1 MTVKQSPLKDC
12 FVIEP
17 NVFEDERGSFF
28 ESFNY
33 QTFKANTGLDIDF
46 VQDNQSI
53 SQYGTIRG
61 LHLQT
66 GDFAQA
72 KLIRV
77 ARGKVLDVVVDLR
90 PDSQTYLEKFSYVL
104 TGENNH
110 QLFVP
115 RGFAH
120 GFACLSPEAIFIYKC
135 DNYYDKASE
144 SGIVFNDEA
153 LNIDWNIP
161 KEDQIISEKD
171 QNLPT
176 LEAYLN
182 S

>member
-1 MTVKQSPLKDC
+1 MTVKQSPLKGC

-17 NVFEDERGSFF
+17 QVFEDERGSFF
-28 ESFNY
+28 ESFN
-33 QTFKANTGLDIDF
+33 QKSFEENTGIDIEF
-46 VQDNQSI
+46 VQDNQSV

-61 LHLQT
+61 LHFQT

-77 ARGKVLDVVVDLR
+77 AKGKVLDVVVDMR
-90 PDSQTYLEKFSYVL
+90 PDSETYLKQFSYVL

-120 GFACLSPEAIFIYKC
+120 GFACLSEDVIFVYKC
-135 DNYYDKASE
+135 DNYYHKASE
-144 SGIVFNDEA
+144 SGILYNDNT
-153 LNIDWNIP
+153 LNIDWQIP
-161 KEDQIISEKD
+161 KQEQIVSEKD

-176 LEAYLN
+176 LETYLN

>member
-17 NVFEDERGSFF
+17 SVFEDERGSFF
-28 ESFNY
+28 ESFN
-33 QTFKANTGLDIDF
+33 QKDFEVNTGIDIEF

-61 LHLQT
+61 LHFQT
-66 GDFAQA
+66 GGFAQA

-77 ARGKVLDVVVDLR
+77 AKGKVLDVVVDMR
-90 PDSQTYLEKFSYVL
+90 PDSETYLKQFSYVL

-110 QLFVP
+110 QLYVP

-120 GFACLSPEAIFIYKC
+120 GFACLSDDVIFVYKC
-135 DNYYDKASE
+135 DNYYHKASE
-144 SGIVFNDEA
+144 SGILFNDKT
-153 LNIDWNIP
+153 LDIDWQIP
-161 KEDQIISEKD
+161 KKDQIVSEKD

-176 LEAYLN
+176 LETYLN
-182 S
+182 P

>member
-17 NVFEDERGSFF
+17 TVFEDERGSFF
-28 ESFNY
+28 ESFN
-33 QTFKANTGLDIDF
+33 QKDFEVNTGIDIEF

-61 LHLQT
+61 LHFQT

-77 ARGKVLDVVVDLR
+77 AKGKVLDVVVDMR
-90 PDSQTYLEKFSYVL
+90 PDSETYLKQFSYVL

-120 GFACLSPEAIFIYKC
+120 GFACLSDDVIFVYKC

-144 SGIVFNDEA
+144 SGVLFSDET
-153 LNIDWNIP
+153 LNIDWQIP
-161 KEDQIISEKD
+161 KKDQIVSEKD

-176 LEAYLN
+176 LESYLN

>member
-17 NVFEDERGSFF
+17 KVFKDERGNFF

-33 QTFKANTGLDIDF
+33 KTFKKNTGLEIDF

-61 LHLQT
+61 LHFQT
-66 GDFAQA
+66 GEFAQS

-77 ARGKVLDVVVDLR
+77 AKGEVLDVVVDLR
-90 PDSQTYLEKFSYVL
+90 PDSETYLKQFSYVL
-104 TGENNH
+104 TGKNNH

-115 RGFAH
+115 SGFAH
-120 GFACLSPEAIFIYKC
+120 GFATLSSEAIFVYKC
-135 DNYYDKASE
+135 DNYYNKTSE
-144 SGIVFNDEA
+144 SGILFNDKT
-153 LNIDWNIP
+153 LNIDWQIP
-161 KEDQIISEKD
+161 EKDQIISEKD
-171 QNLPT
+171 EHLPT

>member
-1 MTVKQSPLKDC
+1 MTVKQTPLKDC
-12 FVIEP
+12 FVVEP
-17 NVFEDERGSFF
+17 NVFKDERGSFF
-28 ESFNY
+28 ESFNSK
-33 QTFKANTGLDIDF
+33 TFKENTGLDIDF

-61 LHLQT
+61 LHFQT
-66 GDFAQA
+66 GEFAQA

-77 ARGKVLDVVVDLR
+77 AQGEVLDVVVDMR
-90 PDSQTYLEKFSYVL
+90 PESETYLKQFGYVL

-120 GFACLSPEAIFIYKC
+120 GFACLSYEAIFVYKC
-135 DNYYDKASE
+135 DNYYHKASE
-144 SGIVFNDEA
+144 SGILFNDET
-153 LNIDWNIP
+153 LNIDWQIP
-161 KEDQIISEKD
+161 KKEQIVSEKD
-171 QNLPT
+171 QNLPR

>member
-1 MTVKQSPLKDC
+1 MTVKQTPLKDC

-17 NVFEDERGSFF
+17 KVFKDQRGSFF
-28 ESFNY
+28 ESFNSK
-33 QTFKANTGLDIDF
+33 TFKENTGLDIDF

-61 LHLQT
+61 LHFQT
-66 GDFAQA
+66 GEFAQA

-77 ARGKVLDVVVDLR
+77 AQGEVLDVVVDMR
-90 PDSQTYLEKFSYVL
+90 PDSETYLKQFGYVL

-120 GFACLSPEAIFIYKC
+120 GFACLSSEAIFVYKC
-135 DNYYDKASE
+135 DNYYHKASE
-144 SGIVFNDEA
+144 SGILFNDET
-153 LNIDWNIP
+153 LNIDWQIP
-161 KEDQIISEKD
+161 KKDQIVSEKD
-171 QNLPT
+171 QNLPR

>member
-17 NVFEDERGSFF
+17 KVFKDERGSFF
-28 ESFNY
+28 ESFN
-33 QTFKANTGLDIDF
+33 QKTFKKNTGLDIEF

-61 LHLQT
+61 LHFQT

-77 ARGKVLDVVVDLR
+77 AKGEVLDVVVDMR
-90 PDSQTYLEKFSYVL
+90 PDSITYLKQFSYIL

-120 GFACLSPEAIFIYKC
+120 GFASLSDDVIFVYKC

-144 SGIVFNDEA
+144 SGILFKDET
-153 LNIDWNIP
+153 LNIDWKIP
-161 KEDQIISEKD
+161 KKDQIVSEKD

-176 LEAYLN
+176 LETFL
-182 S
+182 SL

>member
-1 MTVKQSPLKDC
+1 MTVKQTPLKDC
-12 FVIEP
+12 FIIEP
-17 NVFEDERGSFF
+17 NVFKDDRGSFF
-28 ESFNY
+28 ESFNR
-33 QTFKANTGLDIDF
+33 QSFKVNTGLEIDF

-61 LHLQT
+61 LHFQT
-66 GDFAQA
+66 GEFAQA

-77 ARGKVLDVVVDLR
+77 AQGKVLDVVVDMR
-90 PDSQTYLEKFSYVL
+90 PDSVTYLKQFGYTL

-120 GFACLSPEAIFIYKC
+120 GFACLSSEVIFVYKC
-135 DNYYDKASE
+135 DNYYHKASE
-144 SGIVFNDEA
+144 SGILFNDTTLA
-153 LNIDWNIP
+153 IDWQIP
-161 KEDQIISEKD
+161 KEKQIISEKD

-182 S
+182 P

>member
-1 MTVKQSPLKDC
+1 MTVKPTPLKDC
-12 FVIEP
+12 LIIEP
-17 NVFEDERGSFF
+17 SVFKDKRGSFF
-28 ESFNY
+28 ESFNHA
-33 QTFKANTGLDIDF
+33 TFKNKTGIDIDF

-61 LHLQT
+61 LHFQT
-66 GDFAQA
+66 GKFAQA

-77 ARGKVLDVVVDLR
+77 AKGEVLDVVVDMR
-90 PDSQTYLEKFSYVL
+90 PESETYLKQFRYVL

-120 GFACLSPEAIFIYKC
+120 GFACLSSEAIFVYKC
-135 DNYYDKASE
+135 DNYYHKASE
-144 SGIVFNDEA
+144 TGILLNDET
-153 LNIDWNIP
+153 LNIDWQIP
-161 KEDQIISEKD
+161 KSAQIISEKD
-171 QNLPT
+171 QNLPSLKT
-176 LEAYLN
+176 YLN

>member
-28 ESFNY
+28 ESFN
-33 QTFKANTGLDIDF
+33 QKNFEENTGIEIEF
-46 VQDNQSI
+46 VQDNQSV

-61 LHLQT
+61 LHFQT

-77 ARGKVLDVVVDLR
+77 AKGKVLDVVVDMR
-90 PDSQTYLEKFSYVL
+90 PDSKTYLKQFSYVL

-120 GFACLSPEAIFIYKC
+120 GFACLSEDVIFVYKC
-135 DNYYDKASE
+135 DNYYHKASE
-144 SGIVFNDEA
+144 SGILFNDKT
-153 LNIDWNIP
+153 LDIDWQIP
-161 KEDQIISEKD
+161 KKDQIVSEKD
-171 QNLPT
+171 QNLPS
-176 LEAYLN
+176 LETYLN
-182 S
+182 P

>member
-17 NVFEDERGSFF
+17 SVFEDERGSFF
-28 ESFNY
+28 ESFN
-33 QTFKANTGLDIDF
+33 QKDFEVNTGIDIEF

-61 LHLQT
+61 LHFQT

-77 ARGKVLDVVVDLR
+77 AKGKVLDVVVDMR
-90 PDSQTYLEKFSYVL
+90 PDSETYLKQFSYVL

-110 QLFVP
+110 QLYVP

-120 GFACLSPEAIFIYKC
+120 GFACLSDDVIFVYKC
-135 DNYYDKASE
+135 DNYYHKASE
-144 SGIVFNDEA
+144 SGILFNDKT
-153 LNIDWNIP
+153 LDIDWQIP
-161 KEDQIISEKD
+161 KKDQIVSEKD

-176 LEAYLN
+176 LETYLN
-182 S
+182 P